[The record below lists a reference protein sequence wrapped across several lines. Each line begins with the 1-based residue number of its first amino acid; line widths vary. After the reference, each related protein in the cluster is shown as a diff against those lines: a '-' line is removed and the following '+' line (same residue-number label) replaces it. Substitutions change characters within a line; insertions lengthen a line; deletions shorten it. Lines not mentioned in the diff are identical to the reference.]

1 MKTRPSTNSAVWR
14 WFCCALLAAM
24 LVASFPASAAAES
37 TKPAFTSEELQWIKT
52 HPVVNI
58 AVEANWHP
66 IEYLRDGKHAGLVA
80 GYLDAISRISGLT
93 FQTVPGTQWGQA
105 YEALK
110 AGHVDLLPG
119 VWRELVHDRLG
130 DDALVS
136 MPYLVGRLTAVTRSN
151 STMVFC
157 LRRLEGKRV
166 AIKGRGAVEYFTRHS
181 GVNLDVQTFD
191 SEELALAAVA
201 RGEADAALGVDVT
214 MLPIVRSRYLG
225 QLFMSGMLA
234 DRPVSL
240 AMITRADMP
249 VLASIIQ
256 KSLAAIPVSETAE
269 MTRNWVELAD
279 YGKPTMRSI
288 LYYRTPQV
296 IAIGFALLAFATLAY
311 LSWKSRTAAVRSER
325 DKAMFLAFVS
335 HEICTPMQTVL
346 SSLELLQCSA
356 LTGQQAIRANEAVA
370 ASETLLTLLDDVLE
384 YSRLDSGKVTLEPQP
399 VMLHAW
405 ARDTLGMVRWRA
417 DEKQVALVLDTACSP
432 TTQLVIDPVRLR
444 QIALNLLV
452 NAIKFTPAGTVT
464 LSVDYR
470 PDPQASHGMLVLEV
484 RDTGV
489 GIAPE
494 CRARIFDAYWQ
505 AEKLQQHGAQG
516 SGLGLAIC
524 RQLVQLMHGTIEVD
538 STPHVETVITV
549 RLPVSTAI
557 GSTVASA
564 PPFASDIVAS
574 SKDADDASER
584 GGKPLILVIDDHESV
599 QHSIGRQCEEIG
611 CRTVMAQTGMAA
623 LQKLTHTRFDL
634 VLLDCNLPDIDGYAL
649 ARMIRLNEATRK
661 TKRVPI
667 IAISALS
674 GDEHKMRC
682 FDGGMDGVLGKP
694 LRLAALRHIFAMWCP
709 AYQDIA
715 PDGEAAALLVD
726 DSSDLREVY
735 VRTVLQDFEA
745 LFDAL
750 QSGDIA
756 GAARAAHRIK
766 GASRTAG
773 ESRVAEL
780 AERIESRLHEHPDV
794 G

>member
-1 MKTRPSTNSAVWR
+1 MKTRLSTDGVVWR
-14 WFCCALLAAM
+14 SFCCVL
-24 LVASFPASAAAES
+24 LVAMFVASLPVSAAAEGA
-37 TKPAFTSEELQWIKT
+37 KPAFTNEELQWIKA
-52 HPVVNI
+52 HPVVHI

-105 YEALK
+105 YDALK
-110 AGHVDLLPG
+110 SGHVDLLPG

-130 DDALVS
+130 DGALVS
-136 MPYLVGRLTAVTRSN
+136 MPYLVGRLTAVTRSD
-151 STMVFC
+151 STMIFS
-157 LRRLEGKRV
+157 LQRLEGKRV

-181 GVNLDVQTFD
+181 GVNLDVRTFD

-240 AMITRADMP
+240 AMITRTDMP
-249 VLASIIQ
+249 ILASIID

-279 YGKPTMRSI
+279 YGKPTIRSI
-288 LYYRTPQV
+288 LHYRAPQV
-296 IAIGFALLAFATLAY
+296 IAIGLALLAFATLAY
-311 LSWKSRTAAVRSER
+311 LSWKSRTAAIRSER

-335 HEICTPMQTVL
+335 HEIRTPMQTIL

-356 LTGQQAIRANEAVA
+356 LTGQQAIRADDAVA

-384 YSRLDSGKVTLEPQP
+384 FSRLDSGKVTLEPQP
-399 VMLHAW
+399 VTLDAW

-417 DEKQVALVLDTACSP
+417 DEKQVALVLDAACPP
-432 TTQLVIDPVRLR
+432 TMQVVIDPVRLR

-452 NAIKFTPAGTVT
+452 NAIKFTPAGSVA
-464 LSVDYR
+464 LRVDYQ
-470 PDPQASHGMLVLEV
+470 PGPQAPHGILVLEV

-489 GIAPE
+489 GISPE
-494 CRARIFDAYWQ
+494 YREHMFDAYWQ
-505 AEKLQQHGAQG
+505 AERLQQHGAQG

-524 RQLVQLMHGTIEVD
+524 RQLVQLMHGTIEVE
-538 STPHVETVITV
+538 STPHVETTITV

-557 GSTVASA
+557 ALTAAPA
-564 PPFASDIVAS
+564 PPFASDTAVS
-574 SKDADDASER
+574 SKNADGACEC
-584 GGKPLILVIDDHESV
+584 GGKPLILVIDDHEGV
-599 QHSIGRQCEEIG
+599 QHSICRQCEEIG
-611 CRTVMAQTGMAA
+611 CRAVMAQTGMAA
-623 LQKLTHTRFDL
+623 LQQLAHTRFDM
-634 VLLDCNLPDIDGYAL
+634 VLLDCNLPDFDGYAL
-649 ARMIRLNEATRK
+649 ARTIRLNEATRQ
-661 TKRVPI
+661 TERIPI

-682 FDGGMDGVLGKP
+682 FDSGMDGVLGKP
-694 LRLAALRHIFAMWCP
+694 LRLSALRQILAMWCP
-709 AYQDIA
+709 AYQDIV
-715 PDGEAAALLVD
+715 PDEPTALLLG
-726 DSSDLREVY
+726 DSSDLQGIY
-735 VRTVLQDFEA
+735 ARTVVQDFEA
-745 LFDAL
+745 LFNAM

-756 GAARAAHRIK
+756 GALRAAHRIK

-773 ESRVAEL
+773 ASRVAEL
-780 AERIESRLHEHPDV
+780 AERIESQLREHPDV
-794 G
+794 L